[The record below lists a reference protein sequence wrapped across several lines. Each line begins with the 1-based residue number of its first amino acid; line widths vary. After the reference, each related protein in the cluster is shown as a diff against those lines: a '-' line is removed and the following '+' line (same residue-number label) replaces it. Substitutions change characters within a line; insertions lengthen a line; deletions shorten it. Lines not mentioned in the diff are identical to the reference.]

1 MNSFN
6 TRFKPRIMQFLELL
20 RVKQYYKNLIIFLA
34 LIFLGKDIKLDAI
47 ILTFIGFIALCLIS
61 SSNYIINDILDKEK
75 DKLHPIKSKRPI
87 ANNYYSTTF
96 AGVIAIITAIAA
108 LSISIIIS
116 EKFFILILIIFF
128 LTLFYS
134 LKLKEEIFLDLT
146 LISTNFIIRAI
157 SGIIIIDARLSPW
170 LILCTFFLSLLLAT
184 GKRINEFNYSK
195 EHKVVLKLYT
205 KDLLNKLLL
214 ISTTLLILSYS
225 LYSFL
230 SIYPLLIY
238 TIPIPTYIILR
249 YLYLIETNSNI
260 PGELEN
266 FYKDKQLLISLII
279 WLFITTIII
288 FLKQ

>member
-1 MNSFN
+1 
-6 TRFKPRIMQFLELL
+6 MQFLELL
-20 RVKQYYKNLIIFLA
+20 RVKQYYKNLIIFLS
-34 LIFLGKDIKLDAI
+34 LIFLGKEITLEAI
-47 ILTFIGFIALCLIS
+47 ILTSIGFIALCLIS
-61 SSNYIINDILDKEK
+61 SSNYIINDILDKDK
-75 DKLHPIKSKRPI
+75 DKLHPFKKKRPI
-87 ANNYYSTTF
+87 ANNYYSTIF
-96 AGVIAIITAIAA
+96 AGIISILLAITS
-108 LSISIIIS
+108 LSISILIS
-116 EKFFILILIIFF
+116 EKFFILILTIFF

-134 LKLKEEIFLDLT
+134 LKLKEEIFLDIT

-157 SGIIIIDARLSPW
+157 SGIIIINARLSPW
-170 LILCTFFLSLLLAT
+170 LILCTFFLSFLLAI

-195 EHKVVLKLYT
+195 DYKIVLKYYT
-205 KDLLNKLLL
+205 NDLLNKLLI

-266 FYKDKQLLISLII
+266 FYKDKQLFISILI
-279 WLFITTIII
+279 WLFITIIII
-288 FLKQ
+288 FLN

>member
-1 MNSFN
+1 
-6 TRFKPRIMQFLELL
+6 MQFLELL
-20 RVKQYYKNLIIFLA
+20 RVKQYYKNLIIFLS
-34 LIFLGKDIKLDAI
+34 LIFLGKEITLEAI
-47 ILTFIGFIALCLIS
+47 ILTSIGFIALCLIS
-61 SSNYIINDILDKEK
+61 SSNYIINDILDKDK
-75 DKLHPIKSKRPI
+75 DKLHPFKKKRPI
-87 ANNYYSTTF
+87 ANNYYSTIF
-96 AGVIAIITAIAA
+96 AGIISILLAITS
-108 LSISIIIS
+108 LSISILIS
-116 EKFFILILIIFF
+116 EKFFILILTIFF

-134 LKLKEEIFLDLT
+134 LKLKEEIFLDIT

-157 SGIIIIDARLSPW
+157 SGIVIINARLSPW
-170 LILCTFFLSLLLAT
+170 LILCTFFLSFLLAI

-195 EHKVVLKLYT
+195 DYKIVLKYYT
-205 KDLLNKLLL
+205 NDLLNKLLI

-266 FYKDKQLLISLII
+266 FYKDKQLFISILI
-279 WLFITTIII
+279 WLFITIIII
-288 FLKQ
+288 FLN

>member
-1 MNSFN
+1 
-6 TRFKPRIMQFLELL
+6 MQFLELL
-20 RVKQYYKNLIIFLA
+20 RIKQYYKNLIIFLA
-34 LIFLGKDIKLDAI
+34 LIFLGKDITFETI
-47 ILTFIGFIALCLIS
+47 ILTSIGFIALCLIS
-61 SSNYIINDILDKEK
+61 SSNYIINDILDKDK
-75 DKLHPIKSKRPI
+75 DKLHPIKRNRPI

-96 AGVIAIITAIAA
+96 AGIIAIITAITS
-108 LSISIIIS
+108 LSISILIS
-116 EKFFILILIIFF
+116 EKFFILILAIFF

-134 LKLKEEIFLDLT
+134 LKLKEEIFLDIT

-157 SGIIIIDARLSPW
+157 SGIIIINARLSPW
-170 LILCTFFLSLLLAT
+170 LILCTFFLSFLLAT

-195 EHKVVLKLYT
+195 EHKVVLKYYT
-205 KDLLNKLLL
+205 KNLLNKLLI

-266 FYKDKQLLISLII
+266 FYKDKQLLISLLI

-288 FLKQ
+288 FLNK

>member
-1 MNSFN
+1 
-6 TRFKPRIMQFLELL
+6 MQFLELL
-20 RVKQYYKNLIIFLA
+20 RVKQYYKNLIIFLS
-34 LIFLGKDIKLDAI
+34 LIFLGKEITLEAI
-47 ILTFIGFIALCLIS
+47 ILTSIGFIALCLIS
-61 SSNYIINDILDKEK
+61 SSNYIINDILDKDK
-75 DKLHPIKSKRPI
+75 DKLHPFKKKRPI
-87 ANNYYSTTF
+87 ANNYYSTIF
-96 AGVIAIITAIAA
+96 AGIISILLAITS
-108 LSISIIIS
+108 LSISILIS
-116 EKFFILILIIFF
+116 EKFFILILTIFF

-134 LKLKEEIFLDLT
+134 LKLKEEIFLDIT

-157 SGIIIIDARLSPW
+157 SGIVIINARLSPW
-170 LILCTFFLSLLLAT
+170 LILCTFFLSFLLAI

-195 EHKVVLKLYT
+195 DYKIVLKYYT
-205 KDLLNKLLL
+205 NDLLNKLLI

-266 FYKDKQLLISLII
+266 FYKDKQLFISILI

-288 FLKQ
+288 

>member
-1 MNSFN
+1 
-6 TRFKPRIMQFLELL
+6 MQFLELL

-34 LIFLGKDIKLDAI
+34 LIFLGKETTFEAI

-61 SSNYIINDILDKEK
+61 STNYIINDILDKDK
-75 DKLHPIKSKRPI
+75 DKLHPKKSQRPI
-87 ANNYYSTTF
+87 ASNYYSTTF
-96 AGVIAIITAIAA
+96 AGTIAIITAIAS
-108 LSISIIIS
+108 LSISILIS
-116 EKFFILILIIFF
+116 EKFFFLVLLLFF

-134 LKLKEEIFLDLT
+134 LKLKEEIFLDIT

-157 SGIIIIDARLSPW
+157 SGIIIIEARLSPW

-184 GKRINEFNYSK
+184 GKRIHEFKTSK
-195 EHKVVLKLYT
+195 EHKNVLKYYT
-205 KDLLNKLLL
+205 KDLLNKLLI

-230 SIYPLLIY
+230 SIYPILIY
-238 TIPIPTYIILR
+238 TIPISAYIILR

-266 FYKDKQLLISLII
+266 FYKDKQLLTALIL
-279 WLFITTIII
+279 WFIVTIII
-288 FLKQ
+288 IIH